1 MMSVHRFLL
10 SALAFL
16 FSVALFSC
24 AGGRHFHAIPAEGPI
39 MAPRYLDLGSD
50 LSVATLHFPAGTYSL
65 YAEDSAGFYYRA
77 PHKIAEHSAGIPI
90 WHDGGIYVSKR
101 NSGRLRGYVSWGGK
115 LVHVGNFSRR
125 RHEFHE

>member
-1 MMSVHRFLL
+1 MMSVQRFLL
-10 SALAFL
+10 STLAFL

-50 LSVATLHFPAGTYSL
+50 ISVATLHFPAGTYSL

-77 PHKIAEHSAGIPI
+77 PRKIAEHAAGTPI

-115 LVHVGNFSRR
+115 LTHVGNFSRR
-125 RHEFHE
+125 RHDFHE

>member
-10 SALAFL
+10 SLLAFL
-16 FSVALFSC
+16 FSVAIFSC

-50 LSVATLHFPAGTYSL
+50 VSVATLHFPAGTYSL

-115 LVHVGNFSRR
+115 LIHIISALRPL
-125 RHEFHE
+125 